1 MATFVIAQTTK
12 HELMVEKSRFIACV
26 APIDSEVAFLEF
38 KKSVIKANPGARH
51 YPYAYRFGNMS
62 KSSDDGEPSGTAGR
76 PLLELINALEFD
88 QIGLIVVRYF
98 GGTKLG
104 AGRLLRT
111 YVEAGKQALLNTEKF
126 AIIPSTIYETTI
138 KSANLSQIEY
148 LFNKLGIEW
157 VEKKY
162 LDEDVYL
169 RFNASNDLMIHDLIH
184 PHPVAV
190 SQAKLLRKEVSS
202 CNDK

>member
-12 HELMVEKSRFIACV
+12 QEIIVEKSRFIACV
-26 APIDSEVAFLEF
+26 APIDNEIAFLEF
-38 KKSVIKANPGARH
+38 KKSVIKAYPGARH

-76 PLLELINALEFD
+76 PLLELINTLAFD

-111 YVEAGKQALLNTEKF
+111 YVDAAKQALLNTERF
-126 AIIPSTIYETTI
+126 EVIPSTIYETTI

-162 LDEDVYL
+162 LDEEVYL
-169 RFNASNDLMIHDLIH
+169 RFNAPINLVINDLIH
-184 PHPVAV
+184 PQPVAV